1 MKIHFTEHKTE
12 RRRKNEEGTHS
23 ELPLFHLLNDW
34 VLLGILKNS
43 LNTGTIFDCVDLCHQ
58 VAVLQKHSLMI
69 YSHLDL
75 TKKNLKKGKERN
87 KAGVLRLP
95 QARALWQSEKT
106 TEPNQS
112 AGTHMHGASVF
123 WQLEKWLR
131 CGLARSIYY
140 FK

>member
-12 RRRKNEEGTHS
+12 RRRKSEEGTHS

-34 VLLGILKNS
+34 VLLGILKKNS
-43 LNTGTIFDCVDLCHQ
+43 LSTGTIFDCVDLCHQ
-58 VAVLQKHSLMI
+58 VAVLQNRSMMI

-75 TKKNLKKGKERN
+75 TKNKKKRGGEREI
-87 KAGVLRLP
+87 GVLRLP

-112 AGTHMHGASVF
+112 AGTHMHCASVF

-131 CGLARSIYY
+131 CGLARSIHY